1 MLIRLLFL
9 AAQTLSLK
17 LNSIHLRVLR
27 PSAHHGDV
35 ERPQVGVVGDLA
47 GHVAPLAQR
56 QRGADALGAR
66 GVLYVLQPFGPGRGA
81 HQPQEDQ
88 DGRER
93 KVLAGGEKK
102 NCGGGGQT
110 MGFNGRER
118 KTDGRT
124 TLTNMGPKSES
135 L

>member
-1 MLIRLLFL
+1 MF
-9 AAQTLSLK
+9 QNFFWFVFCFSQHKPSLK

-27 PSAHHGDV
+27 PSAHHRDV

-66 GVLYVLQPFGPGRGA
+66 GVLYVLQPLGPGRGA

-93 KVLAGGEKK
+93 KVLAGGKFFF
-102 NCGGGGQT
+102 QT
-110 MGFNGRER
+110 LGFNSRER
-118 KTDGRT
+118 KTDGQT